1 MKKYSVEITDLLKI
15 GNYPNEEALLELKA
29 IMIRHIET
37 KQIKHKPNI
46 RFCVDKDGYDA
57 AFIESGTV
65 ASFKLRLNGEIFQ
78 WIINFLLNG
87 EIEESGIKPLDLEH
101 SEYEDSNSLNSA
113 LLQMLV
119 EKNIGNIQ
127 VVPAFRDRCGK
138 ISAIV
143 SFRYGAMSFHIDRT
157 DEMTDFL
164 RKKGLTR

>member
-1 MKKYSVEITDLLKI
+1 MNTYKIEVADLLKI

-29 IMIRHIET
+29 IMIRHTET
-37 KQIKHKPNI
+37 KQLKHKPHF

-57 AFIESGTV
+57 VFIESGTV

-78 WIINFLLNG
+78 WLLNFLLNG
-87 EIEESGIKPLDLEH
+87 EIEESGIKPLDLEK
-101 SEYEDSNSLNSA
+101 SEYADSNEFNSA

-119 EKNIGNIQ
+119 ENNIGNIQ

-143 SFRYGAMSFHIDRT
+143 SFKYGTMSFHIDRT

-164 RKKGLTR
+164 REKGLTR

>member
-1 MKKYSVEITDLLKI
+1 MNNYHIEVADLLKI

-29 IMIRHIET
+29 MMIRHIAT
-37 KQIKHKPNI
+37 KQLKHKPHF

-57 AFIESGTV
+57 VFAESGTV

-78 WIINFLLNG
+78 WLMNFLLNG
-87 EIEESGIKPLDLEH
+87 EIEESGIKPLDLEK
-101 SEYEDSNSLNSA
+101 SEYADSNEFNTA

-119 EKNIGNIQ
+119 ENNIGNTQ
-127 VVPAFRDRCGK
+127 VVPAFRNRCDK

-143 SFRYGAMSFHIDRT
+143 SLRNGTMSFHIDRT

-164 RKKGLTR
+164 REKGLTR